1 MQLVRVTLSET
12 ARTLDLKGRTARAP
26 YLSFLLCTTSI
37 FTVMLVLC
45 IKLLPETHATKAIW
59 LTTLI
64 FYLPVTAAGARRL
77 HDVGE
82 SGLLMLEPLKPLLAF
97 GIVLGLFG
105 LFSFKTFIGF
115 VTLFL
120 FGKVYVA
127 LISIAA
133 LITAVATLMYF
144 SNTMGLLLLPSK
156 SGPNKY
162 GPNPNEVTQ

>member
-1 MQLVRVTLSET
+1 MQLVRATLSET
-12 ARTLDLKGRTARAP
+12 ARTFDLKGRTARAH
-26 YLSFLLCTTSI
+26 YLSFLLCTTSMFI
-37 FTVMLVLC
+37 VMLVLC
-45 IKLLPETHATKAIW
+45 IKLIPETHATTAIW

-82 SGLLMLEPLKPLLAF
+82 SVLLMLEPLKPRLAF

-115 VTLFL
+115 VTLLL
-120 FGKVYVA
+120 FGKVYFA
-127 LISIAA
+127 LICIAA

-144 SNTMGLLLLPSK
+144 SNTMGLLLLPSTP
-156 SGPNKY
+156 GPNQY